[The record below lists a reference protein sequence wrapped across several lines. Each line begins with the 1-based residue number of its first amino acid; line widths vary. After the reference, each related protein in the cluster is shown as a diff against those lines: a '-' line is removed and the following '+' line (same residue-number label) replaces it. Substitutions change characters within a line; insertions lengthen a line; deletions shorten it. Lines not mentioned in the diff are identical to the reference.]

1 MAFSDYATAGSARAL
16 GEIAALTERRVRH
29 LRRAPGRLIGVA
41 LNPLVMLVAVGY
53 LFRGAITAPPG
64 SRGGY
69 VGYLMA
75 GICVQVALA
84 GLGPGAMSVALDLR
98 TGLIDRLRTM
108 PITRSAVLVSHA
120 LGDLLVGVGV
130 LLLVS
135 ATGLLMGWR
144 PHGSPFAIAAG
155 FLLVAGFVFGMTWV
169 GITLGATVG
178 NPESIESI
186 GALALVLLTFVSD
199 AVFPAAD
206 MPVWLRPVIDWS
218 PVSAVA
224 DACRSLWGSM
234 PSGAHGFPA
243 QHALAVALVWTAV
256 LFLVGV
262 ALAGRR
268 FRAAGA

>member
-1 MAFSDYATAGSARAL
+1 MAFFDYATAGSAEAF

-53 LFRGAITAPPG
+53 LFRGAITAPG
-64 SRGGY
+64 NRGGY

-84 GLGPGAMSVALDLR
+84 GIGPGAMGVALDLR

-108 PITRSAVLVSHA
+108 PITRSAVLISHA
-120 LGDLLVGVGV
+120 LADLLVGAGV

-135 ATGLLMGWR
+135 VTGLVMGWR

-155 FLLVAGFVFGMTWV
+155 FLLVAGFVFAMTWV

-186 GALALVLLTFVSD
+186 GALGLVLLTFVSD
-199 AVFPAAD
+199 AIFPAAD

-234 PSGAHGFPA
+234 PSGARGFPA
-243 QHALAVALVWTAV
+243 QHALAVALVWMAV
-256 LFLVGV
+256 LLLAGV

-268 FRAAGA
+268 FRAEGA

>member
-1 MAFSDYATAGSARAL
+1 
-16 GEIAALTERRVRH
+16 
-29 LRRAPGRLIGVA
+29 
-41 LNPLVMLVAVGY
+41 
-53 LFRGAITAPPG
+53 
-64 SRGGY
+64 
-69 VGYLMA
+69 
-75 GICVQVALA
+75 
-84 GLGPGAMSVALDLR
+84 
-98 TGLIDRLRTM
+98 
-108 PITRSAVLVSHA
+108 
-120 LGDLLVGVGV
+120 
-130 LLLVS
+130 
-135 ATGLLMGWR
+135 MGWR

-186 GALALVLLTFVSD
+186 GALGLVLLTFVSD
-199 AVFPAAD
+199 AIFPAAD

-234 PSGAHGFPA
+234 PSGARGFPA
-243 QHALAVALVWTAV
+243 QHALPVALVWIAV
-256 LFLVGV
+256 FLLVGV

>member
-1 MAFSDYATAGSARAL
+1 MAFSDYATAGSARVF

-29 LRRAPGRLIGVA
+29 LRRAPGRVIGVA
-41 LNPLVMLVAVGY
+41 LNPLVMLLAIGY
-53 LFRGAITAPPG
+53 LFRGAITAPG

-69 VGYLMA
+69 LGYLMA
-75 GICVQVALA
+75 GICVQIALA
-84 GLGPGAMSVALDLR
+84 GIGPSAMSVALDLR

-120 LGDLLVGVGV
+120 LGDLLVGAGV
-130 LLLVS
+130 LLLISVV
-135 ATGLLMGWR
+135 GLVLGWR

-155 FLLVAGFVFGMTWV
+155 FLLIAGFVFGMTWL

-186 GALALVLLTFVSD
+186 GALGLVLLTFVSD
-199 AVFPAAD
+199 AIFPAAD

-234 PSGAHGFPA
+234 PSGARGFPA
-243 QHALAVALVWTAV
+243 QHALAIALIWIAV
-256 LFLVGV
+256 LFLAGV
-262 ALAGRR
+262 TLAGRR

>member
-1 MAFSDYATAGSARAL
+1 MALSYYATAGSARAL

-41 LNPLVMLVAVGY
+41 LNPLVMLVTVGY
-53 LFRGAITAPPG
+53 LFRGAITAPG

-69 VGYLMA
+69 LGYLMA
-75 GICVQVALA
+75 GICVQIALA
-84 GLGPGAMSVALDLR
+84 GIGPGAMSVALDLR

-120 LGDLLVGVGV
+120 LGDLMVGTGV

-135 ATGLLMGWR
+135 AIGLLMGWR
-144 PHGSPFAIAAG
+144 LHGSPFAIAAG
-155 FLLVAGFVFGMTWV
+155 FLLVVGFVFGMTWV

-186 GALALVLLTFVSD
+186 GALGLVLLTFVSD
-199 AVFPAAD
+199 AIFPAAD

-234 PSGAHGFPA
+234 PSGARGFPA
-243 QHALAVALVWTAV
+243 QHALFVALVWIAV
-256 LFLVGV
+256 FLLVGV

>member
-1 MAFSDYATAGSARAL
+1 MAFSNYATAGSARAF
-16 GEIAALTERRVRH
+16 GEIVALTERRVRH

-41 LNPLVMLVAVGY
+41 LNPLVMLVTVGY
-53 LFRGAITAPPG
+53 LFRGAITAPA

-69 VGYLMA
+69 LGYLMA

-84 GLGPGAMSVALDLR
+84 GIGPGAMGVALDLR

-120 LGDLLVGVGV
+120 LADLLVGAGV
-130 LLLVS
+130 LLLIS
-135 ATGLLMGWR
+135 SIGLLMGWR
-144 PHGSPFAIAAG
+144 PYGSPFAIAAG
-155 FLLVAGFVFGMTWV
+155 FLLVAGFVFAMTWA

-178 NPESIESI
+178 NPESIEAI
-186 GALALVLLTFVSD
+186 GALGLVLLTFVSD

-234 PSGAHGFPA
+234 PSGARGFPA
-243 QHALAVALVWTAV
+243 QHALAVALVWMAV
-256 LFLVGV
+256 LFLAGV

-268 FRAAGA
+268 FRATGA